1 MNPLRLPSSRE
12 PFVNTCYIKP
22 KSRTT
27 GAEKK
32 GQKVTQ
38 LLCQEKYLHKAE
50 FKGILKCQKEPA
62 KGKEEKRKIRVS

>member
-32 GQKVTQ
+32 GQKVSQ

-50 FKGILKCQKEPA
+50 FKGTVKCQEGTSQRER
-62 KGKEEKRKIRVS
+62 GKKKN